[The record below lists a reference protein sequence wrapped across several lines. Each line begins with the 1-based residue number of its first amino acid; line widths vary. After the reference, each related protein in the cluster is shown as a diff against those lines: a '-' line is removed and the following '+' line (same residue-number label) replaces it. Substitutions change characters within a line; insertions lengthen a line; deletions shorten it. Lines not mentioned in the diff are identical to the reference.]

1 MGGIRSRLGQTAAA
15 EQADRQAL
23 EILNGLASE
32 HPAELAYRES
42 FGPGDRHEPAAPFSA
57 PKNAGASPS
66 GRPRRRWRQLGCPG
80 AVSTPRSPVIG
91 RSWAMSARQPG
102 GDVTIVNCANEE
114 AEAEFRQAVDAA
126 EGPARE
132 KPEVMDYQESLARI
146 LHDYALLQLDRA
158 DFLGSE
164 RSLERSVAI
173 VETLARTRPDVTR
186 YQFSLGRNL
195 ATLGQVLADA
205 SNAGI
210 SRRKRRRFSQAEHAW
225 SDSITI
231 LEKLAADHPRNTKIA
246 AAVANSYWQMHVGL
260 LLRGSYQSAIDW
272 SDRADSPVPVTG
284 PATIPA
290 TFP

>member
-1 MGGIRSRLGQTAAA
+1 MTW
-15 EQADRQAL
+15 
-23 EILNGLASE
+23 
-32 HPAELAYRES
+32 
-42 FGPGDRHEPAAPFSA
+42 APFSA

-66 GRPRRRWRQLGCPG
+66 GRPRRRWRGWDVL

-91 RSWAMSARQPG
+91 RSWAMLTATWGRC
-102 GDVTIVNCANEE
+102 TIVNCVNEE

-210 SRRKRRRFSQAEHAW
+210 SRERDE
-225 SDSITI
+225 
-231 LEKLAADHPRNTKIA
+231 
-246 AAVANSYWQMHVGL
+246 V
-260 LLRGSYQSAIDW
+260 
-272 SDRADSPVPVTG
+272 
-284 PATIPA
+284 
-290 TFP
+290 FPG